1 MPLDISTPRNVLTSH
16 AQALGIFGQV
26 LKHEP
31 LSAPG
36 SGLTYAVW
44 GGDIDPLPAASGL
57 ASTSVRV
64 IFNGRLY
71 LPADTEPPDGVDIQL
86 TDAAIDLMGTYTG
99 DFTLGGSVRNIDL
112 LGEFGERM
120 RARLGYL
127 DIGSTTYRIA
137 TLTIPTIFSN
147 AWGQVA

>member
-1 MPLDISTPRNVLTSH
+1 MALDISTPRDALTSH
-16 AQALGIFGQV
+16 AQARGGFNQV

-44 GGDIDPLPAASGL
+44 VGDIDPLPTASGL

-71 LPADTEPPDGVDIQL
+71 LPADTEPMDEVDVQL
-86 TDAAIDLMGTYTG
+86 TDAATDLMSLYTS

-112 LGEFGERM
+112 LGEFGDRM

-127 DIGSTTYRIA
+127 DIGSTIYRIS
-137 TLTIPTIFSN
+137 TISIPAVFSN
-147 AWGQVA
+147 AWAQVA